1 MAVETAWLIGS
12 YASLPEQD
20 LTIEGTGTTVSAG
33 DYYLYDPTNAL
44 SLLYAVQQAM
54 LGAGVVGA
62 TAVLCRNRKVKL
74 ASGGA
79 NFTITWGDL
88 LLRNLLGFDANLS
101 GASSYVA
108 PAVSPILWSPARN
121 ESPHLARFGARG
133 HKVHAVFQA
142 VSPYSGKTEAMSHGY
157 REYNRFTFPHVD
169 VERLRTLTDGEGGV
183 FDTWF
188 DNVAVPA
195 NLWKLYREVSEDT
208 ASTTAVTLDTPLGPY
223 VFSAE
228 RRGVSYTYDRSR
240 GKEYTDEVGDVT
252 IPCHVV
258 PEYGD

>member
-20 LTIEGTGTTVSAG
+20 VTIAGSGQTIAAG
-33 DYYLYDPTNAL
+33 DWYLYDPTNSL

-54 LGAGVVGA
+54 LAAGVAGA
-62 TAVLCRNRKVKL
+62 TAVLCENRKVKL
-74 ASGGA
+74 SSGGA
-79 NFTITWGDL
+79 NFTVTWVDL
-88 LLRNLLGFDANLS
+88 LLRDLLGFTGNLS

-108 PAVSPILWSPARN
+108 DGVSPLLWSPARTEN
-121 ESPHLARFGARG
+121 PALAPMGVRGA
-133 HKVHAVFQA
+133 KQHAVFQA

-157 REYNRFTFPHVD
+157 REYNRFTFPYVD
-169 VERLRTLTDGEGGV
+169 VDRIRTQTDGEGGV

-195 NLWKLYREVSEDT
+195 NLWKLYREVGENT
-208 ASTTAVTLDTPLGPY
+208 ASTTAAVLDTPLGPY

-228 RRGVSYTYDRSR
+228 RRGVSYQYDRSR
-240 GKEYTDEVGDVT
+240 GKEYTDECGDVT
-252 IPCHVV
+252 VPCHVA
-258 PEYGD
+258 PEYGA